1 MPAWLIWTCAALL
14 SWGVW
19 AVLSKLLGDALS
31 GEASQALSTL
41 GMLPLL
47 VVLTK
52 WKPVR
57 FASLSRRGLIFA
69 FLGGV
74 ITCLGN
80 VTYYSALAQG
90 AKAAAVVP
98 LTAMYPVVT
107 VLLAVAVLRER
118 LSWAQPVGLL
128 LSLVAIW
135 LFNVPEGQ
143 GILSPA
149 VLHAMLPILFWGISG
164 FLQKIAT
171 NHLPPGPAALVYLA
185 AFVPVAVILAMREPW
200 GNPVSPRE
208 WALVLA
214 LGFFLAF
221 GNVAV
226 LTAFAKGGKAAVITP
241 LGGLYPIISVPVAV
255 LFLGETVREREWWGV
270 GCALLSVAA
279 LSWERTPA
287 AAVAPLASKS
297 MNP

>member
-1 MPAWLIWTCAALL
+1 MPAWLIWTFSALL

-31 GEASQALSTL
+31 GEAGQALSTL

-47 VVLTK
+47 VFLAT

-57 FASLSRRGLIFA
+57 FSSLSRRGLIFA

-80 VTYYSALAQG
+80 VAYYSALAGG

-107 VLLAVAVLRER
+107 ILLAVALLRER
-118 LSWAQPVGLL
+118 LSWAQPVGLV
-128 LSLVAIW
+128 LSLAAIW
-135 LFNVPEGQ
+135 LFNVPEEQ

-149 VLHAMLPILFWGISG
+149 VVYAVWPILFWGVSG
-164 FLQKIAT
+164 FLQKVAT
-171 NHLPPGPAALVYLA
+171 NHLAPEPAALVYLG
-185 AFVPVAVILAMREPW
+185 AFVPVAVILALREPW
-200 GNPVSPRE
+200 GNPVSARE

-221 GNVAV
+221 GNIAV

-255 LFLGETVREREWWGV
+255 LFLGETVRAREWWGV

-279 LSWERTPA
+279 LSWEKTPVA
-287 AAVAPLASKS
+287 ARISVASK
-297 MNP
+297 